1 MKPSLKYLFFT
12 FLKIGS
18 TSWGGF
24 MSLIS
29 VIQKQMGEKDKA
41 IEEETIVEGISLA
54 SVLPGPVAVNI
65 VTFIGYRLRGIKGAI
80 ASFAGI
86 LLPCFLFML
95 GLSYIYLR
103 YGNIPAF
110 THFFQGVLPAVAA
123 IIVSVGIN
131 LWKKNVTDKIQTA
144 IALIAFT
151 ATVFS
156 KSYFTTLLLIACS
169 GFIGWLAY
177 RKAQPEKT
185 AVIKNK
191 QPVLRSSIAP
201 LIVLAVYGLIV
212 VLVLRL
218 TSPLTTDKLLLSKQ
232 ILFTF
237 SSISLTQFGGGYVV
251 IPSMQKIIV
260 DGMHWLNTK
269 EFTDAIAMGQLT
281 PGPIFISATFIGF
294 KLQGIWGAILAT
306 LSIFIPASAVMIFCS
321 HFITYIRNSAV
332 IKSIFRGLSPA
343 VTGMIMAASVTILRS
358 TQSTLLISSILF
370 IASLFTVIRF
380 KMNPVYL
387 IPLAGIAGL
396 IIFNF

>member
-1 MKPSLKYLFFT
+1 
-12 FLKIGS
+12 
-18 TSWGGF
+18 

-29 VIQKQMGEKDKA
+29 VIQKQMGEKDKT
-41 IEEETIVEGISLA
+41 IEQETIVEGISLA
-54 SVLPGPVAVNI
+54 SVLPGPVAVN
-65 VTFIGYRLRGIKGAI
+65 VVSFIGYRLRGIKGAI

-86 LLPCFLFML
+86 LLPCFVFML

-131 LWKKNVTDKIQTA
+131 LWKKNVSDKMQTA
-144 IALIAFT
+144 IAIIAFT
-151 ATVFS
+151 ATIFS

-169 GFIGWLAY
+169 SFAGWLVY
-177 RKAQPEKT
+177 RNTQPEKNT
-185 AVIKNK
+185 VTKSNK
-191 QPVLRSSIAP
+191 QPVLTSTILP
-201 LIVLAVYGLIV
+201 LAILAACALAVFVTIQFI
-212 VLVLRL
+212 
-218 TSPLTTDKLLLSKQ
+218 SPVANDQLLLSKQ

-237 SSISLTQFGGGYVV
+237 SGISLTQFGGGYVV

-269 EFTDAIAMGQLT
+269 EFTDAIAMGQIT

-294 KLQGIWGAILAT
+294 KLQGLWGAVLAT
-306 LSIFIPASAVMIFCS
+306 LSIFIPASALMIFCS

-332 IKSIFRGLSPA
+332 IKSIFKGLSPA

-358 TQSTLLISSILF
+358 TQSTLLISLILF

-380 KMNPVYL
+380 KINPVYL

-396 IIFNF
+396 IIFNI